1 MIDWGVK
8 EGAKLK
14 ELRMKKGFSIPY
26 VAQKIECG
34 RSSMFRWEAGICAP
48 RMHFLKDLA
57 FLYNVSVED
66 VIGETNEPVPVVN
79 LPYIEPKQNINIEE
93 SVKRASELITPL
105 ARLSRKAKDLL
116 EMMAKLTGKSEEEML
131 DVAVR
136 EYAQYVF
143 DWNKALEGFCNEG

>member
-8 EGAKLK
+8 EGARLK

-26 VAQKIECG
+26 VAKKIECG
-34 RSSMFRWEAGICAP
+34 QSSMFRWEAGICAP

-79 LPYIEPKQNINIEE
+79 LPYIEQKQNIEE
-93 SVKRASELITPL
+93 LTKRACELITPV

-131 DVAVR
+131 DIAVQ

-143 DWNKALEGFCNEG
+143 DWNKALEGFCDGV

>member
-8 EGAKLK
+8 EGARLK

-26 VAQKIECG
+26 VAKKIECG
-34 RSSMFRWEAGICAP
+34 QSSMFRWEAGICAP

-57 FLYNVSVED
+57 FLYNVSIED
-66 VIGETNEPVPVVN
+66 VIGGTSEQAPVVN
-79 LPYIEPKQNINIEE
+79 LPYVEPKQNIEE
-93 SVKRASELITPL
+93 LTKRACELITPV

-131 DVAVR
+131 DIAVQD
-136 EYAQYVF
+136 YAQLVF
-143 DWNKALEGFCNEG
+143 DWDKALEGFCNEG